1 MLAERHPGP
10 VLVELHNTRARPETP
25 RWLLGTIWVTMALSS
40 VVFIEPAPYDLLVLF
55 LLAAIFPLGL
65 RVPREIAVAVFLLAL
80 VVAGNL
86 MAAIFSDDTD
96 VTVRALATRTYM
108 VIAWFL
114 FACILTAST
123 REVLRV
129 LWGGY
134 TFAALLATIWGGLEY
149 YGMLPEA
156 LGGDA
161 FGRAK
166 GPFKDA
172 NVFAPFLVPV
182 ALYTVSRIL
191 RSRGL
196 VLGFEIM
203 VFVTLALGLLLAFSR
218 GGWFNFLAAFTLF
231 LAFQIASAPMLR
243 DKTRVLLLAMF
254 LALAAVMALTW
265 AVNNTAAGQQFFARA
280 TLFQEY
286 DLARGG
292 RFDTQGQVVR
302 QIGSNPLGIG
312 PGMSTNRVG
321 MDPHNLYLHMTLEGG
336 WIAGLS
342 FGLFL
347 LLSLAR
353 GIVRITAR
361 WELQSDLQVIF
372 AALCGTLMQSLFIDS
387 THWRHLWLLLAM
399 LWGLTIAFD
408 RDRGPGPI
416 RDYV

>member
-1 MLAERHPGP
+1 
-10 VLVELHNTRARPETP
+10 
-25 RWLLGTIWVTMALSS
+25 MALSS

-55 LLAAIFPLGL
+55 LVVAIFPLGL

-80 VVAGNL
+80 VLAGNL
-86 MAAIFSDDTD
+86 MAAIFSDDID

-114 FACILTAST
+114 FVCILTASP

-129 LWGGY
+129 LWRGY

-196 VLGFEIM
+196 VLGFEVM

-292 RFDTQGQVVR
+292 RFDTQGKVVR
-302 QIGSNPLGIG
+302 QIGSNPLGVG
-312 PGMSTNRVG
+312 PGMSANRVG
-321 MDPHNLYLHMTLEGG
+321 LDPHNLYLHMTLEGG
-336 WIAGLS
+336 WIAGLG
-342 FGLFL
+342 FVLFL

-353 GIVRITAR
+353 GLVRITAR
-361 WELQSDLQVIF
+361 WELQSDLQVVY

-408 RDRGPGPI
+408 RDRATGPI

>member
-1 MLAERHPGP
+1 M
-10 VLVELHNTRARPETP
+10 ELRETLARPESP
-25 RWLLGTIWVTMALSS
+25 RWVMGTIWVTMALSS

-55 LLAAIFPLGL
+55 LLAALFPLGL
-65 RVPREIAVAVFLLAL
+65 RVPREIAVAGFLLAL

-86 MAAIFSDDTD
+86 MAAIFSDDTE

-108 VIAWFL
+108 VVAWFL
-114 FACILTAST
+114 FTCILTASP

-134 TFAALLATIWGGLEY
+134 VFAALLATIWGGLEY
-149 YGMLPEA
+149 YGMLPES

-191 RSRGL
+191 FSRAL
-196 VLGFEIM
+196 ALSFQVM
-203 VFVTLALGLLLAFSR
+203 VFVILALGLLLAFSR
-218 GGWFNFLAAFTLF
+218 GGWLNFVFAFTLF
-231 LAFQIASAPMLR
+231 LAFQMFSMPTLR
-243 DKTRVLLLAMF
+243 DRTRVLLLAMF
-254 LALAAVMALTW
+254 LALAAVIALTW

-292 RFDTQGQVVR
+292 RFDTQGRVVR
-302 QIGSNPLGIG
+302 QIGSNPLGVG
-312 PGMSTNRVG
+312 PGMSANRVG
-321 MDPHNLYLHMTLEGG
+321 LDPHNLYLHMTLEGG
-336 WIAGLS
+336 WIAGIS
-342 FGLFL
+342 FVLFL
-347 LLSLAR
+347 LLSLTR
-353 GIVRITAR
+353 GLARITAR
-361 WELQSDLQVIF
+361 WALQSDLQVVY
-372 AALCGTLMQSLFIDS
+372 AALCGTLIQSLFIDS

-408 RDRGPGPI
+408 REQKAGPG
-416 RDYV
+416 RHYV

>member
-1 MLAERHPGP
+1 M
-10 VLVELHNTRARPETP
+10 
-25 RWLLGTIWVTMALSS
+25 GTIWVTMALSS

-55 LLAAIFPLGL
+55 LLVALFPLGL
-65 RVPREIAVAVFLLAL
+65 RVPREIAVAAFLLAL
-80 VVAGNL
+80 VVAGNF
-86 MAAIFSDDTD
+86 MAAIFSEDPD

-114 FACILTAST
+114 FTCILTASP

-134 TFAALLATIWGGLEY
+134 IFAALLATIWGGLEY

-172 NVFAPFLVPV
+172 NVFAPFLVPA

-191 RSRGL
+191 LSRAL
-196 VLGFEIM
+196 ALGFQVM

-218 GGWFNFLAAFTLF
+218 GGWMNFLFAFTLF
-231 LAFQIASAPMLR
+231 LVFRIFSVPTLR

-254 LALAAVMALTW
+254 LALVAVIALTW

-280 TLFQEY
+280 TLVQEY

-292 RFDTQGQVVR
+292 RFDTQAQVVR
-302 QIGSNPLGIG
+302 QIGSHPLGVG
-312 PGMSTNRVG
+312 PGMSPNTVG
-321 MDPHNLYLHMTLEGG
+321 LDPHNLYLHMTLEGG

-342 FGLFL
+342 FVFFL

-353 GIVRITAR
+353 GLVRITAR
-361 WELQSDLQVIF
+361 WELQSDLQVVY
-372 AALCGTLMQSLFIDS
+372 AALCGTLIQSLFIDS

-399 LWGLTIAFD
+399 LWGLTIALD
-408 RDRGPGPI
+408 REHETGPVG
-416 RDYV
+416 DYV

>member
-1 MLAERHPGP
+1 MLAERHPDP
-10 VLVELHNTRARPETP
+10 VLVEMRNTLARPETP
-25 RWLLGTIWVTMALSS
+25 RWVMGAIWVTMALSS

-55 LLAAIFPLGL
+55 LLVALFPLGL
-65 RVPREIAVAVFLLAL
+65 RVPREIAVAAFLLAL

-86 MAAIFSDDTD
+86 MAAIFSDDPD
-96 VTVRALATRTYM
+96 VTVWALATRTYM

-114 FACILTAST
+114 FACILTASP
-123 REVLRV
+123 REMLRV

-134 TFAALLATIWGGLEY
+134 IFAALLATIWGGLEY
-149 YGMLPEA
+149 YGMLPES

-191 RSRGL
+191 LSRAL
-196 VLGFEIM
+196 ALGFQVV

-218 GGWFNFLAAFTLF
+218 GAWMNFLFAFTLF
-231 LAFQIASAPMLR
+231 MVFRIFSVPTLR
-243 DKTRVLLLAMF
+243 DRTRVLLLAMF
-254 LALAAVMALTW
+254 LALAAVIALTW
-265 AVNNTAAGQQFFARA
+265 AVNNTSAGQQFFARA
-280 TLFQEY
+280 TLVQEY
-286 DLARGG
+286 DIARGG
-292 RFDTQGQVVR
+292 RFDTQAQVVR
-302 QIGSNPLGIG
+302 QIGSRPLGVG
-312 PGMSTNRVG
+312 PGMSPNTVG
-321 MDPHNLYLHMTLEGG
+321 LDPHNLYLHMTLEGG

-342 FGLFL
+342 FVLFL

-353 GIVRITAR
+353 GLVRITVR
-361 WELQSDLQVIF
+361 WELQSDLQVVY

-399 LWGLTIAFD
+399 LWGLMIAFD
-408 RDRGPGPI
+408 REHKTGPV